1 MNYEGFIHP
10 IFLHICVFSYLL
22 LIIHVCHCCISLHE
36 KRAGLSRSNLI
47 KQNFNIIYGSH
58 NKMQKT
64 FTESISRTVVFVCSA
79 SEIGP

>member
-1 MNYEGFIHP
+1 MYG
-10 IFLHICVFSYLL
+10 
-22 LIIHVCHCCISLHE
+22 HE

-64 FTESISRTVVFVCSA
+64 FTVGISRTVVFVCSVF
-79 SEIGP
+79 EISDLRG